1 LAVRDSYNQ
10 IRLRQWAHL
19 LRERFFIG
27 HSDPC
32 EAKKHINQAFGKT
45 TQRYTFFSSNTMQQ
59 WSKGSCVD
67 FTRLHMFSYKYRPW

>member
-1 LAVRDSYNQ
+1 MKIYKGILLAVRDSYNQ

-32 EAKKHINQAFGKT
+32 EAKKHINQASI
-45 TQRYTFFSSNTMQQ
+45 R
-59 WSKGSCVD
+59 
-67 FTRLHMFSYKYRPW
+67 